1 MVIRSYPKILLPL
14 CVAVLACLVLPGSAL
29 AHAVLS
35 SSSPTRGEVL
45 ESPPAQVTFEFNEPV
60 EASLGAVRIF
70 DTEANQ
76 IPTGEIQRLGDTGEE
91 IAVDIPADLDDGTY
105 TATYRVVSADSH
117 PISGGL
123 VFTVGDAAPNSGKT
137 ISELIAL
144 SDVGP
149 VTEVSFWF
157 DRWVGYIALAITV
170 GLISFLL
177 LVWSPLF
184 RSRGELAGKAAAA
197 VASRFRLVL
206 GLAILAGLLASVF
219 AMPLQG
225 ASAAGTSFW
234 DSLRPEIL
242 REVADTRYGSVMILR
257 ILTWMALIPV
267 AVAGHRLFAD
277 RELTRKPALIALIAL
292 PVLVLV
298 VTPALAGHA
307 STQHPIW
314 LLTTSDILHVAAMSI
329 WTGGLAALILLLPA
343 ATRAV
348 ENAAAKTS
356 TLTGFL
362 LRFSTVALVAV
373 LVIAISGTVQAIVEI
388 NSFSALIDT
397 AFGRAVLIKLV
408 LFLILIAVASKN
420 RRRLIPA
427 LVKRRQQNE
436 SPGKAGVS
444 IRRNLRIE
452 IILVTLVLAVTAALV
467 SYPPPVAGQSG
478 PVSGSVQTET
488 DNLEYTVD
496 PARVG
501 SNEVH
506 VYLFDDETGAP
517 VEVRDLEMTFS
528 LPDSG
533 IAAIDADVRK
543 AGPGHY
549 VAPSAMLAV
558 KGDWLAQAAVRFSRF
573 DEQLVE
579 FEVPIR

>member
-1 MVIRSYPKILLPL
+1 MVIRSYSKILVPL
-14 CVAVLACLVLPGSAL
+14 CLAVLACLVLPGSAM

-45 ESPPAQVTFEFNEPV
+45 ESPPSEVSFEFNEPV
-60 EASLGAVRIF
+60 EVSLGAIRIF

-123 VFTVGDAAPNSGKT
+123 VFTVGDASLNSGKT

-149 VTEVSFWF
+149 VTEVAFWF
-157 DRWVGYIALAITV
+157 DRWVGYIALAIAV

-177 LVWSPLF
+177 LIWSPLS
-184 RSRGELAGKAAAA
+184 RSRQELVGAASTA
-197 VASRFRLVL
+197 VASRFHLVL
-206 GLAILAGLLASVF
+206 GLVILAGLLASAF
-219 AMPLQG
+219 AIPLQG

-234 DSLRPEIL
+234 DSLRPEVL

-257 ILTWMALIPV
+257 IVALLALIPI
-267 AVAGHRLFAD
+267 ALAGRRLVAD
-277 RELTRKPALIALIAL
+277 RELTRKPALVALISL
-292 PVLVLV
+292 PVLVLA

-314 LLTTSDILHVAAMSI
+314 LLTTSDILHVVAMSV
-329 WTGGLAALILLLPA
+329 WTGGLGALILLLPA
-343 ATRAV
+343 ATRAIGSV
-348 ENAAAKTS
+348 SAKTS
-356 TLTGFL
+356 VLTAFL
-362 LRFSTVALVAV
+362 LRFSTVALIAV
-373 LVIAISGTVQAIVEI
+373 LVIGISGTVQAVVEV
-388 NSFSALIDT
+388 NSFPALIDT

-408 LFLILIAVASKN
+408 LFLILIAVAAKN
-420 RRRLIPA
+420 RRRFIPA
-427 LVKRRQQNE
+427 LVSRRQKNE

-452 IILVTLVLAVTAALV
+452 LILVTLVLAVTAALV

-478 PVSGSVQTET
+478 PVSGSVQTEGE
-488 DNLEYTVD
+488 NLEYTVD

-528 LPDSG
+528 LPDSD

-549 VAPSAMLAV
+549 VAPAAMLAV